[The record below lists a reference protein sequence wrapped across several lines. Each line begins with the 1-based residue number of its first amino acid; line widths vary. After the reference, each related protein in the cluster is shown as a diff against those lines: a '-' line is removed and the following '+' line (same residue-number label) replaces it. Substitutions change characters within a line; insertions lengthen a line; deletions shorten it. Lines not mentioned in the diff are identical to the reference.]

1 MKNGKT
7 IVCGIMIFAAAA
19 MLGACADKSG
29 PRLREIEKFSNMS
42 DEEIDAAKEACYL
55 ISTTDYNCADLIPA
69 SHGMSTEEWESL
81 TAQTKI
87 CRKNQALSFNHCL
100 RGKGIRYAEFD

>member
-1 MKNGKT
+1 MKT
-7 IVCGIMIFAAAA
+7 FIFVAILAFA
-19 MLGACADKSG
+19 LGGCANTPG
-29 PRLREIEKFSNMS
+29 PKLREIERFSNMS
-42 DEEIDAAKEACYL
+42 DEEIDAAKESCYL

-69 SHGMSTEEWESL
+69 AHGMSTEEWESL

-100 RGKGIRYAEFD
+100 RGKGIRYSEFE

>member
-1 MKNGKT
+1 MMKN
-7 IVCGIMIFAAAA
+7 ILVFIAVFAV
-19 MLGACADKSG
+19 GAFASGCADKAG
-29 PRLREIEKFSNMS
+29 PRLREIERFSNMS

-69 SHGMSTEEWESL
+69 AHGMSTEEWESL

-87 CRKNQALSFNHCL
+87 CRRNQALSFNHCL
-100 RGKGIRYAEFD
+100 RGKGIRYSEFE